1 MLYKQK
7 KEKQMSNSCNSHINA
22 YPYGPTLQVLP
33 LFQMNSA
40 QAPGY
45 SPALAAKAQA
55 NLLNDNT
62 ILNIDG
68 IPIKIDPC
76 KYQCS
81 LDHLNQVQ
89 PVMFQTGMSY
99 TNLGG
104 VITAP
109 QFYYSCGRKN

>member
-1 MLYKQK
+1 
-7 KEKQMSNSCNSHINA
+7 MSKSYINA
-22 YPYGPTLQVLP
+22 YPYGPTLQFLP
-33 LFQMNSA
+33 LFQANAS

-55 NLLNDNT
+55 NLINNNT

-68 IPIKIDPC
+68 QPIQFDPC
-76 KYQCS
+76 MYKCS
-81 LDHLNQVQ
+81 LDHLNQYQ
-89 PVMFQTGMSY
+89 PVMFQTGMPY

-109 QFYYSCGRKN
+109 QFYSACGRKN